1 MIRNEYLSLINDEI
15 KAVTAKIGELVS
27 TNGSNEDI
35 DLARIRLQ
43 KLFNQRKSF
52 LYRPAPPARFI
63 ERVFSESRHEDR
75 QRVAGELEAEVIE
88 TLLKLQKEP
97 EDIQSQSA
105 DFKDDWLDVLSFLRF
120 FKALRRTDP
129 LEDQGTQTYR
139 IKWGNRPGLT
149 IRRFCD
155 DLCTKKFIGFQ
166 DAKLLEAVLED
177 YKEVREI
184 QPAINWQ
191 GSLDSLTTFLI
202 IGQCLGIL
210 NPDTA
215 PARTRVLLDDEC
227 GQDSYPVP
235 PAASII
241 NQCFVI
247 NGSVPDVSTVSR
259 HHARAI
265 ILDWEIVES
274 RLRRFYETRHLGPKT
289 ANNLT
294 LDDVILSFPKLLNDP
309 AVGRRMIFEDIDQL
323 DEEVL
328 GFYADMIADSIN
340 SRGEVADRLASAT

>member
-63 ERVFSESRHEDR
+63 ERVFSESTHEGR
-75 QRVAGELEAEVIE
+75 QRAAGELEAEVIE
-88 TLLKLQKEP
+88 ILLKLQKEP

-129 LEDQGTQTYR
+129 VDDQGNQTHR

-155 DLCTKKFIGFQ
+155 ALYTKKFIGFQ
-166 DAKLLEAVLED
+166 DAKLLEALLED
-177 YKEVREI
+177 FQAVRRI
-184 QPAINWQ
+184 QPSISWQ

-202 IGQCLGIL
+202 IGHYLEIL
-210 NPDTA
+210 NPEKA
-215 PARTRVLLDDEC
+215 PAFNRFLYKDHFPEERL
-227 GQDSYPVP
+227 PVP
-235 PAASII
+235 PAAAII
-241 NQCFVI
+241 NECFVV
-247 NGSVPDVSTVSR
+247 NGSVPDVSTISR
-259 HHARAI
+259 HHANRI
-265 ILDWEIVES
+265 IQELETVEE
-274 RLRRFYETRHLGPKT
+274 RVRGLHDARELGHKMGQ
-289 ANNLT
+289 NLT
-294 LDDVILSFPKLLNDP
+294 HDEVISTIFRLLNDP
-309 AVGRRMIFEDIDQL
+309 AVGREMIFGDIVQL
-323 DEEVL
+323 DEDVL
-328 GFYADMIADSIN
+328 SFYADIIADSIK
-340 SRGEVADRLASAT
+340 SRREVAERLASAP